1 MKKKKIVKLKLEDK
15 RKKNNKLK
23 LDYNVKNVKQNLIV
37 ETNYLSIFKK
47 QGMQLIN
54 DNFLFLCFNFFKLIN
69 DNLLF
74 LLKCFKFFWIFFIS
88 INFSILFNLLKMDIN
103 LLSIIKLK
111 IL

>member
-54 DNFLFLCFNFFKLIN
+54 DNFLFLLCFNFFKFHISEN
-69 DNLLF
+69 F
-74 LLKCFKFFWIFFIS
+74 LYVYL
-88 INFSILFNLLKMDIN
+88 
-103 LLSIIKLK
+103 
-111 IL
+111 